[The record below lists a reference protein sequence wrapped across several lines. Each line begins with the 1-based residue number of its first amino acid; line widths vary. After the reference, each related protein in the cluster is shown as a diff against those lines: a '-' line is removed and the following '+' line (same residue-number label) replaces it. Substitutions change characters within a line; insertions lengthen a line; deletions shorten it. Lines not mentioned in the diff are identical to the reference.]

1 MRFLI
6 LLTYLLYLVPELLAN
21 DDSNEPSIEESKVQL
36 AKSYLCRYGYM
47 NKNLC
52 YSRTQSAN
60 QFLRHHAKQM
70 RKGLIL
76 FEEMF
81 NLPSKGKISSEHIVK
96 MGSPRCGNQDIEIR
110 SKKFR
115 IKKIDYSKISLIIKN
130 NY

>member
-60 QFLRHHAKQM
+60 QFLRHHAKQITHDIPM
-70 RKGLIL
+70 
-76 FEEMF
+76 E
-81 NLPSKGKISSEHIVK
+81 VK
-96 MGSPRCGNQDIEIR
+96 LAYRNTGD
-110 SKKFR
+110 FW
-115 IKKIDYSKISLIIKN
+115 
-130 NY
+130 

>member
-1 MRFLI
+1 
-6 LLTYLLYLVPELLAN
+6 
-21 DDSNEPSIEESKVQL
+21 
-36 AKSYLCRYGYM
+36 
-47 NKNLC
+47 
-52 YSRTQSAN
+52 
-60 QFLRHHAKQM
+60 M

-115 IKKIDYSKISLIIKN
+115 IKKIDYSKITLIIKN